1 MAKNSRSSGPASG
14 KASPK
19 VKKAT
24 AKTSKSVAKPAAGKA
39 SKPVKKSA
47 AAKKGAALKKGATA
61 KKTAA
66 TGKGK
71 SAAKPVKK
79 TAAAKKITK
88 KVTAPKK
95 KTTDRQPASRSA
107 APSAPKSSA
116 TARSTTNGKA
126 VNGVKPGRSATK
138 GVVAKPAA
146 KPAQPVREKV
156 QPVKTAPKAQ
166 RSRQQPEEDELELPM
181 PDTQD
186 LAEPKEASK
195 EKVQIEYMVRSA
207 PAVLFELLSTP
218 SGFSEWYCDD
228 VHVRGD
234 HYTFVWQGEEEN
246 ATMIG
251 RKLGEVIRFHRDDDD
266 DENSYFEFRV
276 RIDAMTNEVALI
288 VTDHAWPDEVEET
301 RNLWNSQIANLL
313 RVLGA

>member
-1 MAKNSRSSGPASG
+1 MAKNSRSSGSASG
-14 KASPK
+14 KVSPK
-19 VKKAT
+19 AKKTT

-39 SKPVKKSA
+39 SKPAKKGVAVKKSTA
-47 AAKKGAALKKGATA
+47 ARKGATVKKTTAAKKGKP
-61 KKTAA
+61 
-66 TGKGK
+66 
-71 SAAKPVKK
+71 AAKPVKK
-79 TAAAKKITK
+79 TAAAKKIAK
-88 KVTAPKK
+88 KATAPKK
-95 KTTDRQPASRSA
+95 NTKDRQPASRSA
-107 APSAPKSSA
+107 ARSAPKSSA
-116 TARSTTNGKA
+116 PTRSTTNGKA

-138 GVVAKPAA
+138 GAVARAVAKPV
-146 KPAQPVREKV
+146 QPVREKV
-156 QPVKTAPKAQ
+156 QPVKAAPKSQ
-166 RSRQQPEEDELELPM
+166 RSRQQPEEDEVELPM

-234 HYTFVWQGEEEN
+234 HYTFVWQGEEES